1 MESTRRTH
9 LFWSKQRNQLDFRS
23 HSFLIHFCHYKK
35 TDSTRAGSYES
46 DQYRQRTFF
55 HCNYMSLFY
64 ARWQRLQAMGE
75 RVTTVENLVQSN
87 GSLTCSG
94 LKGNCGLYHA
104 TPLINGEPSYYC
116 WWRRRHANESCPP
129 PLSNPC
135 VDCQN
140 ISSNARYL
148 ADLWHRTGIDVVVP
162 DTTNL
167 RQANDVVNDEL
178 NSRPV
183 EVLAEELASLRAQ
196 GMATPQLAPWTVAA
210 ANTTVYESL
219 LRIMNTPT
227 VAPLFLREAAGAAR
241 AVFFVHGDAPLRAD
255 PNTVKAIERNY
266 GFNNISVIEMWANIS
281 PDDAVSARRAL
292 SRARAHTE

>member
-1 MESTRRTH
+1 MRLRVAVQSSTRRTAISG
-9 LFWSKQRNQLDFRS
+9 LL
-23 HSFLIHFCHYKK
+23 SFGEG
-35 TDSTRAGSYES
+35 T
-46 DQYRQRTFF
+46 
-55 HCNYMSLFY
+55 
-64 ARWQRLQAMGE
+64 GE
-75 RVTTVENLVQSN
+75 RGGTYQHTA
-87 GSLTCSG
+87 G
-94 LKGNCGLYHA
+94 LWSEFGA
-104 TPLINGEPSYYC
+104 EQI
-116 WWRRRHANESCPP
+116 
-129 PLSNPC
+129 
-135 VDCQN
+135 
-140 ISSNARYL
+140 
-148 ADLWHRTGIDVVVP
+148 RTGIDVVVP

-241 AVFFVHGDAPLRAD
+241 AVFLVHGDAPLRAD